1 MLKKESTEKEFYSI
15 DVSHVF
21 KTIWRRAWLVAL
33 SAFLCAALFFSYAYF
48 FIKPSYSA
56 SILLYVNNSSFSLG
70 STEFTISSTELS
82 AAQSLVKTY
91 AVLLNNRTTLE
102 RAIEKAGVDYS
113 YEQLSGMIVAAPV
126 NNTEVM
132 KVTVTTG
139 DPHEAAKIA
148 NCIAE
153 VLPGRISEII
163 EGASMEVVDKA
174 VSNTQKVAPSITS
187 YTALGLL
194 IGAFLALAALVV
206 AAISD
211 NSVYD
216 EEYIL
221 GNYDYPI
228 LAKVPNLLSSGS
240 KEYGYYSQKKR
251 SSK

>member
-1 MLKKESTEKEFYSI
+1 MIKKDSKEKEFYTI
-15 DVSHVF
+15 DVSHIL
-21 KTIWRRAWLVAL
+21 KTIWRRAWIVVLAAL
-33 SAFLCAALFFSYAYF
+33 LCGALFFSYASF
-48 FIKPSYSA
+48 LIKPSYSA
-56 SILLYVNNSSFSLG
+56 SILLYVNNSSFSFG

-102 RAIEKAGVDYS
+102 RVIEKAGVDYT
-113 YEQLSGMIVAAPV
+113 YEQLSAMIVAAPV
-126 NNTEVM
+126 NTTEVM

-139 DPHEAAKIA
+139 DPNEAAKIA
-148 NCIAE
+148 NCVSD
-153 VLPGRISEII
+153 VLPERIAQII
-163 EGASMEVVDKA
+163 EGASMEVVDTA
-174 VSNTQKVAPSITS
+174 VPNPQKVAPSITS

-194 IGAFLALAALVV
+194 IGAFLALAALIV

-221 GNYDYPI
+221 SNYDYPI
-228 LAKVPNLLSSGS
+228 LAKVPNLLASGS

-251 SSK
+251 PSK